1 MKQFLSK
8 LVQAETTAQT
18 GELGGAEVICAE
30 LGRGGIEAHIDAWDR
45 TRANVGAR
53 VKSGGRRAALLFAC
67 HLDVVGPGEAAWKHP
82 PFGGVESEGRI
93 HGRGAADMKG
103 GIAAIVSAIR
113 RIVDS
118 GVGLLGDIVFVAA
131 AGEETASGGATRFI
145 R

>member
-8 LVQAETTAQT
+8 LVQAETTNET
-18 GELGGAEVICAE
+18 GELAGAEVICAE
-30 LGRGGIEAHIDAWDR
+30 LGRSGIEAPIDAWDR
-45 TRANVGAR
+45 TRANVWAK
-53 VKSGGRRAALLFAC
+53 VKSDGSRAALLFAC
-67 HLDVVGPGEAAWKHP
+67 HLDVVGPGEAVWKYP

-93 HGRGAADMKG
+93 HGRGAAGMKG
-103 GIAAIVSAIR
+103 GIAAIVSGIR

-131 AGEETASGGATRFI
+131 AGEETDSWGETRVI